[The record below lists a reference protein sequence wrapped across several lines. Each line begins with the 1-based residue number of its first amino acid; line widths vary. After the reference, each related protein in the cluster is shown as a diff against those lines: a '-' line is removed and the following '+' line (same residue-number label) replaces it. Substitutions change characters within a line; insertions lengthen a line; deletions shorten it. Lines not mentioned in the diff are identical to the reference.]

1 MHSRQLHLQMMAGV
15 CFVNN
20 RPFESPAVDIAIAA
34 IKLLL
39 IHFLWKGSDVKISL
53 LNAGLRLPD
62 YLTAPRDYFFLR
74 PS

>member
-1 MHSRQLHLQMMAGV
+1 MKDEKGNV
-15 CFVNN
+15 
-20 RPFESPAVDIAIAA
+20 PFKTKSCEGLVPFARL
-34 IKLLL
+34 KL
-39 IHFLWKGSDVKISL
+39 KISL